1 MIIESGDES
10 SLDMSLTCEH
20 VLHMSV
26 MIQLRNVPDALH
38 RRLKARAALEGMS
51 LSDYCI
57 AELRRFA
64 ERPTLNEMLDRL
76 ATREPVKVDV
86 SIVDLIRAD
95 RDSR

>member
-1 MIIESGDES
+1 
-10 SLDMSLTCEH
+10 MSI
-20 VLHMSV
+20 

-64 ERPTLNEMLDRL
+64 ERPTLNEMLDRI
-76 ATREPVKVDV
+76 ATHEPVKLNV
-86 SIVDLIRAD
+86 SAADLIRAK
-95 RDSR
+95 RDNR